1 MSNSILEDDGSD
13 HWRMAKF
20 EQFSPNNSPQSPS
33 TISSHSDISHMSFR
47 TEYSRRTGLSDSGP
61 MISMRVRFF
70 IVIIIIIII
79 IYLFC
84 FVDPVLLAVGS
95 QTYQLHL
102 KIQLS
107 ALLILGMLSFGN
119 IVFDVTGSARK
130 FESQLDDI
138 EKVPGGPR
146 GL

>member
-13 HWRMAKF
+13 HWRMVAKF
-20 EQFSPNNSPQSPS
+20 EQSNSPQSPS
-33 TISSHSDISHMSFR
+33 TISSHSDLSHMSFR
-47 TEYSRRTGLSDSGP
+47 TEYSLRNGLSDSGP

-70 IVIIIIIII
+70 FLLLLYIFFVLLI
-79 IYLFC
+79 LFC
-84 FVDPVLLAVGS
+84 WLLDP
-95 QTYQLHL
+95 QTYHLHL
-102 KIQLS
+102 KIQ
-107 ALLILGMLSFGN
+107 LLILGMLSFGN

-138 EKVPGGPR
+138 EKVSAGPR